1 MIYPTKMKDEKW
13 MRAAET
19 VVWEIRE
26 MDDEG
31 RRIPQDLRRRAE
43 HLPADPA
50 AAEAEAREIYARLEK
65 IPDDPAG
72 QAREPDALEAIR
84 ALRCAA
90 PALEPFEGDL
100 VDRILGGWLGR
111 CAGCLLGQPVESWM
125 QDRITGF
132 LRDTGN
138 YPISRYL
145 SSDLPE
151 ELRQKWDIC
160 DGPGPYD
167 ALHMNWVNLITGMEE
182 DDDVNYTVFALKI
195 LERVGR
201 NFTSEDVAHGWVSS
215 LPFLLTCSAE
225 RVAYRNI
232 VNLMEPPCCA
242 SYHNPYREW
251 IGAQI
256 RSDLFGWV
264 NPCDPETAADMAWR
278 DARISHTKN
287 GIYGSMFVAGMCA
300 AAFGCRTAEQVIL
313 QGLGQIPAESRLAV
327 QVRRVLAW
335 YREGL
340 CAEDAV
346 ARIHAEWN
354 EASEYDWCHVIPN
367 AMLVSIALLWG
378 GGDFTRTIGI
388 AVQAGFDTDC
398 NGATAG
404 SVLGVMLGGRAIPA
418 VWTEPMRNTVRS
430 GVHGYAGG
438 TFTEMAERTAAL
450 AKLSF
455 ARECPCENN
464 NIKTVEATK

>member
-1 MIYPTKMKDEKW
+1 MIYPTKMRDEKW

-19 VVWEIRE
+19 VVWEVRE

-31 RRIPQDLRRRAE
+31 RIVPQELRE
-43 HLPADPA
+43 KVQNLPADPVEGEKE
-50 AAEAEAREIYARLEK
+50 AEKIFALLDEIPTDSVREAREPNGLPE
-65 IPDDPAG
+65 
-72 QAREPDALEAIR
+72 IR
-84 ALRCAA
+84 ALR
-90 PALEPFEGDL
+90 PEVPGLTSFEGDL

-111 CAGCLLGQPVESWM
+111 CAGCLLGQPVESWL
-125 QDRITGF
+125 QERIIGF
-132 LRDTGN
+132 LKDTGN
-138 YPISRYL
+138 YPIARYL
-145 SSDLPE
+145 SSDIPE

-167 ALHMNWVNLITGMEE
+167 ALHMNWVNLIECMEE

-201 NFTSEDVAHGWVSS
+201 DFTSEDIAHGWLSS

-232 VNLMEPPCCA
+232 VNRMEPPACA
-242 SYHNPYREW
+242 SYRNPYREW

-287 GIYGSMFVAGMCA
+287 GIYGSMFAASMCA
-300 AAFGCRTAEQVIL
+300 AAFGCTDTEEIIR

-327 QVRRVLAW
+327 EVGKVLSWFHA
-335 YREGL
+335 GIS
-340 CAEDAV
+340 AEEAV
-346 ARIHAEWN
+346 ARIHQDWN

-378 GGDFTRTIGI
+378 RGDFTRTLGI
-388 AVQAGFDTDC
+388 AVEAGFDTDC

-404 SVLGVMLGGRAIPA
+404 SVLGVMLGGRAIPET
-418 VWTEPMRNTVRS
+418 WTAPLKNAVRS
-430 GVHGYAGG
+430 GVHGYAGASI
-438 TFTEMAERTAAL
+438 TELAERTAAL
-450 AKLSF
+450 VKL
-455 ARECPCENN
+455 
-464 NIKTVEATK
+464 